1 MHRAF
6 RFGVVA
12 AGVTSRERWMA
23 LARRAE
29 ELGYATLL
37 MPDRPSMGGLA
48 PLTALAVAAT
58 VTTTLRVGSY
68 VFCNDLRHP
77 ALLAK
82 EIATLDVLSGGRVEI
97 GLGAGVSAE
106 DFQQLGLPFGS
117 TGERISRLEEAIHI
131 VKGVFTGDIAVF
143 AGRHYTLNGL
153 KGMPRP
159 VQQPHPPIFV
169 GSSGR
174 RMLAFAA
181 REVDIIAP
189 TLRWSAQGI
198 DPADVSLAE
207 KIAWIQESAGERF
220 SQLELAQSDY
230 GIEIT
235 DNPAGIA
242 DQGGGWQIP
251 RRRMSIDE
259 ACTQLI
265 ARRDQLGISYI
276 QISEGQVENFAPVVA
291 RLAGK

>member
-1 MHRAF
+1 
-6 RFGVVA
+6 
-12 AGVTSRERWMA
+12 
-23 LARRAE
+23 
-29 ELGYATLL
+29 
-37 MPDRPSMGGLA
+37 
-48 PLTALAVAAT
+48 
-58 VTTTLRVGSY
+58 Y

-82 EIATLDVLSGGRVEI
+82 EIATIDVLSGGRVELGI
-97 GLGAGVSAE
+97 GAGVSSE
-106 DFQQLGLPFGS
+106 DYQQLGLPFGS

-131 VKGVFTGDIAVF
+131 VKGMFTGDIAVF

-153 KGMPRP
+153 KGLPRP

-181 REVDIIAP
+181 SEVDIIAP
-189 TLRWSAQGI
+189 TPRWTAQGI
-198 DPADVSLAE
+198 DPTDAPMAQ
-207 KIAWIQESAGERF
+207 KIDWVREAAGERF
-220 SQLELAQSDY
+220 AQLELAQSDY

-235 DNPAGIA
+235 DSPAGIA

-251 RRRMSIDE
+251 RRRLSADE
-259 ACTQLI
+259 ACSQLI
-265 ARRDQLGISYI
+265 ARREQLGFSYI
-276 QISEGQVENFAPVVA
+276 QVSESQAENFAPVVE